1 MLKQNYKKYA
11 ASITIWVV
19 LQSRVPFGV
28 LVNYTGAVLHWGPK
42 RGPNLENYLYV
53 TKNTT
58 NKVQLLRR
66 RVSRHFVGV
75 KLVSFGTQNPKP

>member
-1 MLKQNYKKYA
+1 MGSSPKQG
-11 ASITIWVV
+11 
-19 LQSRVPFGV
+19 PFWGPC
-28 LVNYTGAVLHWGPK
+28 YTGAVLHWGPK

-75 KLVSFGTQNPKP
+75 KLVSFGTQNPKPKTQNPKP

>member
-28 LVNYTGAVLHWGPK
+28 LVIRVPYYIGDLKGALI
-42 RGPNLENYLYV
+42 
-53 TKNTT
+53 
-58 NKVQLLRR
+58 
-66 RVSRHFVGV
+66 
-75 KLVSFGTQNPKP
+75 